1 VNQPPEDDLMV
12 NNRTDPSVKK
22 TTEEPHLRR
31 VLGLWDLIIYGI
43 VLIQPIAAIGLF
55 GIASKGSRGHMVLT
69 LLIAMVAMMLTAI
82 SYGRM
87 ASLYPS
93 AGSAY
98 TYVGKGL
105 NTYLGFMVGWAMFL
119 DYLIVPVINTV
130 YGSLTLQRLMPGVPF
145 FVWVILFVSVIT
157 FLNLRGIR
165 TTARS
170 NELLITVMVVVIGMF
185 IVLAIRYIF
194 QGQGWSG
201 LFSYK
206 PFYNPETFN
215 FGAVMTATSFAAL
228 TYIGFDGVTTLA
240 EDVKN
245 PRRNMLLA
253 PVLVCLF
260 TGLFSGLQIYLAQQV
275 WPDYSSFPNLET
287 AFYDVCR
294 RVGGTF
300 LFNAVAII
308 LFIACLGSG
317 LAGQVGAARLLF
329 AMGRD
334 GALPGKVFSRLSSK
348 NATPVNNILIM
359 GILTVLVSMLLSY
372 QNAAELLNFGAFLA
386 FMGVNIAAF
395 RQFFFLRSPG
405 EKRNIIYD
413 MILPSLGFLFCFSI
427 WIKLPSP
434 AKIMGGIWFLAG
446 LIYLIF
452 RTRGF
457 NKKPVILDFKDV

>member
-1 VNQPPEDDLMV
+1 MDTESN
-12 NNRTDPSVKK
+12 
-22 TTEEPHLRR
+22 TTQEAPHLRR
-31 VLGLWDLIIYGI
+31 VLGLWDLIFYGI

-55 GIASKGSRGHMVLT
+55 GIASKTSHGHMVTT
-69 LLIAMVAMMLTAI
+69 LLIAMVGMMLTAI

-87 ASLYPS
+87 ASLFPS

-105 NTYLGFMVGWAMFL
+105 NTHLGFLAGWAMFL
-119 DYLIVPVINTV
+119 DYLIVPIINTV
-130 YGSLTLQRLMPGVPF
+130 YASLTLQRLIPSVPF
-145 FVWVILFVSVIT
+145 FVWVVLFVFIIT

-170 NELLITVMVVVIGMF
+170 NELLLAIMCIVIGIF
-185 IVLAIRYIF
+185 IVLAVQYIF
-194 QGQGWSG
+194 HQQGWKG
-201 LFSYK
+201 LLSYK

-215 FGAVMTATSFAAL
+215 FGAIMTATSFAAL

-275 WPDYSSFPNLET
+275 WPDYNTFTNPET
-287 AFYDVCR
+287 AFFDVSA

-300 LFNAVAII
+300 LFNAIAII

-334 GALPGKVFSRLSSK
+334 GVLPKKIFSHLNQKS
-348 NATPVNNILIM
+348 ATPTYNIFIM
-359 GILTVLVSMLLSY
+359 GVLTVIGSMVLSY
-372 QNAAELLNFGAFLA
+372 QGAAELLNFGAFLA
-386 FMGVNIAAF
+386 FMGVNIATL
-395 RQFFFLRSPG
+395 RQFFFLRPVG
-405 EKRNIIYD
+405 EKRNILSD
-413 MILPSLGFLFCFSI
+413 AVLPLLGFLVCFSI
-427 WIKLPSP
+427 WISLPNP
-434 AKIMGGIWFLAG
+434 AKIIGGIWFLMG
-446 LIYLIF
+446 LAYLIV

-457 NKKPVILDFKDV
+457 KQKPVIIDFKDS

>member
-1 VNQPPEDDLMV
+1 MV
-12 NNRTDPSVKK
+12 T
-22 TTEEPHLRR
+22 
-31 VLGLWDLIIYGI
+31 
-43 VLIQPIAAIGLF
+43 
-55 GIASKGSRGHMVLT
+55 T
-69 LLIAMVAMMLTAI
+69 LLIAMVGMMLTAI

-87 ASLYPS
+87 ASLFPS

-105 NTYLGFMVGWAMFL
+105 NAHFGFLAGWAMFL

-130 YGSLTLQRLMPGVPF
+130 YASLTLQRLMPDVPF
-145 FVWVILFVSVIT
+145 IAWVVLFVFVIT

-170 NELLITVMVVVIGMF
+170 NELMLAVMCIVIGIF
-185 IVLAIRYIF
+185 IVLAIQYIF
-194 QGQGWSG
+194 HQQGWQG
-201 LFSYK
+201 LLSYK
-206 PFYNPETFN
+206 PFYNPATFN
-215 FGAVMTATSFAAL
+215 FSAIMTATSFAAL

-253 PVLVCLF
+253 PILVCLF

-275 WPDYSSFPNLET
+275 WPDYNTFINPET
-287 AFYDVCR
+287 AFFDVSA

-300 LFNAVAII
+300 LFNAIAII

-334 GALPGKVFSRLSSK
+334 GVLPKKIFSHLDK
-348 NATPVNNILIM
+348 KTATPTYNIIIM
-359 GILTVLVSMLLSY
+359 GVLTVIGSMVISY

-386 FMGVNIAAF
+386 FMGVNVATF
-395 RQFFFLRSPG
+395 RQFYFLKQDKG
-405 EKRNIIYD
+405 KRNIVYD
-413 MILPSLGFLFCFSI
+413 AILPVLGFLVCLAL
-427 WIKLPSP
+427 WISLPTP
-434 AKIMGGIWFLAG
+434 AKIMGGIWFLVG
-446 LIYLIF
+446 LVYLII
-452 RTRGF
+452 RTRY
-457 NKKPVILDFKDV
+457 KQKPLKIDFKDA

>member
-1 VNQPPEDDLMV
+1 MV
-12 NNRTDPSVKK
+12 NKKTDPSENR

-31 VLGLWDLIIYGI
+31 ILGLWDLIIYGI

-87 ASLYPS
+87 ASLFPS

-145 FVWVILFVSVIT
+145 FVWVSLFVSVIT
-157 FLNLRGIR
+157 LLNLRGIR
-165 TTARS
+165 TTTRS
-170 NELLITVMVVVIGMF
+170 NELLITVMIVVIGMF

-194 QGQGWSG
+194 LDQGWSG
-201 LFSYK
+201 LLSYK

-275 WPDYSSFPNLET
+275 WPDYTSFPNLET

-334 GALPGKVFSRLSSK
+334 GVLPGKIFSHLSSK
-348 NATPVNNILIM
+348 NATPVNNIVIL
-359 GILTVLVSMLLSY
+359 GILTVIVSMLLSY

-386 FMGVNIAAF
+386 FMGVNIAAS
-395 RQFFFLRSPG
+395 RQFFFLRPPG
-405 EKRNIIYD
+405 EKRNIFYD
-413 MILPSLGFLFCFSI
+413 MILPALGFLFCFSI

-446 LIYLIF
+446 LIYLIII
-452 RTRGF
+452 TRGF
-457 NKKPVILDFKDV
+457 SKKPVILDFKEVV

>member
-1 VNQPPEDDLMV
+1 MEINELQVNKD
-12 NNRTDPSVKK
+12 NG
-22 TTEEPHLRR
+22 EPHLRR
-31 VLGLWDLIIYGI
+31 VLGLWDLIFYGI

-55 GIASKGSRGHMVLT
+55 GIASKSSSGHMVTT

-105 NTYLGFMVGWAMFL
+105 NFHIGFLAGWAMFL

-130 YGSLTLQRLMPGVPF
+130 YGSLTLQRLMPDVPF
-145 FVWVILFVSVIT
+145 FIWVVLFVFVIT

-170 NELLITVMVVVIGMF
+170 NEVLLTVMVVVIGMF
-185 IVLAIRYIF
+185 IVLAIKYIF

-206 PFYNPETFN
+206 PFYNPDTFN

-260 TGLFSGLQIYLAQQV
+260 TGVFSGLQIYLAQQV
-275 WPDYSSFPNLET
+275 WPDYNTFPNLET

-294 RVGGTF
+294 RVGGDF

-334 GALPGKVFSRLSSK
+334 KVIPGKIFSHLSLKS
-348 NATPVNNILIM
+348 ATPTYNILLM
-359 GILTVLVSMLLSY
+359 GILTVVVSMLLSY

-386 FMGVNIAAF
+386 FMGVNIATF
-395 RQFFFLRSPG
+395 RQFWFLRPPG
-405 EKRNIIYD
+405 SKRNIFTD
-413 MILPSLGFLFCFSI
+413 AVLPSVGFLFCFSI
-427 WIKLPSP
+427 WISLPSP

-446 LIYLIF
+446 FIYLIIRTKGF
-452 RTRGF
+452 RR
-457 NKKPVILDFKDV
+457 KPVILDFKDI

>member
-1 VNQPPEDDLMV
+1 MDAESKNSKE
-12 NNRTDPSVKK
+12 T
-22 TTEEPHLRR
+22 PHLRR
-31 VLGLWDLIIYGI
+31 VLGLWDLIFYGI

-55 GIASKGSRGHMVLT
+55 GIASKTSHGHMVTT
-69 LLIAMVAMMLTAI
+69 LLIAMIGMMLTAT

-87 ASLYPS
+87 ASLFPS

-98 TYVGKGL
+98 TYVSKGL
-105 NTYLGFMVGWAMFL
+105 NTHLGFLAGWAMFL
-119 DYLIVPVINTV
+119 DYLIVPIINTV
-130 YGSLTLQRLMPGVPF
+130 YGSLTLERLIPSVPF
-145 FVWVILFVSVIT
+145 FVWVVLFVFIIT

-170 NELLITVMVVVIGMF
+170 NELLLAIMCIVIGIF
-185 IVLAIRYIF
+185 VVLAVQYIF
-194 QGQGWSG
+194 HQQGWKG
-201 LFSYK
+201 LLSYK

-215 FGAVMTATSFAAL
+215 FGAIMTATSFAAL

-275 WPDYSSFPNLET
+275 WPDYNTFPNAET
-287 AFYDVCR
+287 AFFDVSA

-300 LFNAVAII
+300 LFNSIAII

-334 GALPGKVFSRLSSK
+334 GVLPKKIFSHLSTKSV
-348 NATPVNNILIM
+348 TPTYNIIIM
-359 GILTVLVSMLLSY
+359 GILTIIGSMVLSY
-372 QNAAELLNFGAFLA
+372 QGAAELLNFGAFLA
-386 FMGVNIAAF
+386 FMGVNIATL
-395 RQFFFLRSPG
+395 RQFFFLRPVG
-405 EKRNIIYD
+405 EKRNILSD
-413 MILPSLGFLFCFSI
+413 AILPLLGFMVCLLI
-427 WIKLPSP
+427 WISLPAP
-434 AKIMGGIWFLAG
+434 AKILGGIWFLIG
-446 LIYLIF
+446 LGYLFI
-452 RTRGF
+452 RSHGF
-457 NKKPVILDFKDV
+457 KQKPVMIDFKD